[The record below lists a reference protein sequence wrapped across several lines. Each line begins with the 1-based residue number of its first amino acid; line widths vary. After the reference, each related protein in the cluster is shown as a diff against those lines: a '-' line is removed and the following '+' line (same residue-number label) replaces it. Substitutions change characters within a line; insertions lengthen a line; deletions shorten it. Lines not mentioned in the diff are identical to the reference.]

1 MPNIGRDPEI
11 TKNEIEAGRRGG
23 EAAQAASDSIDKTY
37 ESGEKNAT
45 QMASVFGSAEAQGE
59 QNKETRRSN
68 QMREAQTSDQQDIEM
83 ADRGLE
89 QQGPSR
95 ADRLRQEMER
105 GRQDEQMGKPL
116 EVQGPDS
123 KTGSVQQTE
132 QRKSL
137 DTEKMAAAKLNS
149 QAHMLEAQKRLQDA
163 KIKGDTVAEKAAIND
178 LHEPIVSAAKL
189 YDEGKNP
196 TKGLDDAQWNQLSGL
211 ATIEGKA
218 NPDPSLQ
225 QEIQAKRF
233 GPAVSRFLQSHL
245 NFQALKFTA
254 GTGHLPDGK
263 LVDMASPEWQA
274 FGTTAGAVQSWLA
287 MSDAMTGGLTSF
299 GMKINSIADKNAV
312 INRMSA
318 TAMLEGM
325 KPLTPQGGSNPVPSQ
340 GGASARP
347 QQPGSGAE
355 GSPPPDIR
363 RKPKLGAPGS
373 NANAGTDEQQLQER
387 EQRGVD
393 FQQSVDERRRGPGG
407 RDDTGGGLPGKSTG
421 QKQRAY

>member
-1 MPNIGRDPEI
+1 MPTIGRDPEI

-37 ESGEKNAT
+37 ESGERNAT

-59 QNKETRRSN
+59 QSKETRRSN

-95 ADRLRQEMER
+95 ADRLRQEMEN
-105 GRQDEQMGKPL
+105 GRQSAQMDKPL

-123 KTGSVQQTE
+123 KTGTVQQSE

-149 QAHMLEAQKRLQDA
+149 QAHMLEASKRLQDA
-163 KIKGDTVAEKAAIND
+163 KIKGDTEGEKAAIKD

-189 YDEGKNP
+189 YDEGKNY
-196 TKGLDDAQWNQLSGL
+196 KLDDAQWNNIEQL
-211 ATIEGKA
+211 ATIEGKGV
-218 NPDPSLQ
+218 PDQALQ
-225 QEIQAKRF
+225 QELKTKTF
-233 GPAVSRFLQSHL
+233 GPAVGRFLQSHL

-325 KPLTPQGGSNPVPSQ
+325 KPLAPQGGSNPVPSQ

-363 RKPKLGAPGS
+363 RQRRALGGP
-373 NANAGTDEQQLQER
+373 NPNAGTDEQQLQER
-387 EQRGVD
+387 EQRGID
-393 FQQSVDERRRGPGG
+393 FQQSVDERRRGKVGDSG
-407 RDDTGGGLPGKSTG
+407 AAESIR
-421 QKQRAY
+421 RARSGY

>member
-1 MPNIGRDPEI
+1 
-11 TKNEIEAGRRGG
+11 
-23 EAAQAASDSIDKTY
+23 
-37 ESGEKNAT
+37 
-45 QMASVFGSAEAQGE
+45 VFGNQAQQGE
-59 QNKETRRSN
+59 QLKEQKRAT
-68 QMREAQTSDQQDIEM
+68 QVHEAETEDQQGIEM
-83 ADRGLE
+83 ADKGLE

-95 ADRLRQEMER
+95 ADRLRQEMEN
-105 GRQDEQMGKPL
+105 GRQSAQMDKPL

-123 KTGSVQQTE
+123 KTGTVQQSE

-149 QAHMLEAQKRLQDA
+149 QAHMLEASKRLQDA
-163 KIKGDTVAEKAAIND
+163 KIKGDTEGEKAAIKD

-189 YDEGKNP
+189 YDEGKNY
-196 TKGLDDAQWNQLSGL
+196 KLDDAQWNNIEQL
-211 ATIEGKA
+211 ATIEGKGV
-218 NPDPSLQ
+218 PDQALQ
-225 QEIQAKRF
+225 QELKTKTF
-233 GPAVSRFLQSHL
+233 GPAVGRFLQSHL

-363 RKPKLGAPGS
+363 RQRRALGGPNS
-373 NANAGTDEQQLQER
+373 NAATDEQQLQER
-387 EQRGVD
+387 EQRGID
-393 FQQSVDERRRGPGG
+393 FQQSVDERRRGNAGTDEQEREQRRTYVQQLG
-407 RDDTGGGLPGKSTG
+407 DERRRGKVGDSG
-421 QKQRAY
+421 AAESIRRARSGY

>member
-1 MPNIGRDPEI
+1 MPTIGRDPEI

-37 ESGEKNAT
+37 ESGERNAT

-59 QNKETRRSN
+59 QSKETRRSN

-95 ADRLRQEMER
+95 ADRLRQEMEN
-105 GRQDEQMGKPL
+105 GRQSAQMDKPL

-123 KTGSVQQTE
+123 KTGTVQQSE

-149 QAHMLEAQKRLQDA
+149 QAHMLEASKRLQDA
-163 KIKGDTVAEKAAIND
+163 KIKGDTEGEKAAIKD

-189 YDEGKNP
+189 YDEGKNY
-196 TKGLDDAQWNQLSGL
+196 KLDDAQWNNIEQL
-211 ATIEGKA
+211 ATIEGKGV
-218 NPDPSLQ
+218 PDQALQ
-225 QEIQAKRF
+225 QELKTKTF
-233 GPAVSRFLQSHL
+233 GPAVGRFLQSHL

-363 RKPKLGAPGS
+363 RQRRALGGP
-373 NANAGTDEQQLQER
+373 NPNAGTDEQQLQER
-387 EQRGVD
+387 EQRGID
-393 FQQSVDERRRGPGG
+393 FQQSVDERRRGKVGDSG
-407 RDDTGGGLPGKSTG
+407 AAESIR
-421 QKQRAY
+421 RARSGY